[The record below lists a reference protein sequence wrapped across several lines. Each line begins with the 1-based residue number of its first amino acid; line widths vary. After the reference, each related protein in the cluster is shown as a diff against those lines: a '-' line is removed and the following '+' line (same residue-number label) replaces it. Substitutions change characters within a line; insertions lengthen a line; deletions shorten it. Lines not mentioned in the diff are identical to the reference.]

1 MKFHHVPPSSINDF
15 NYTCGLTNIKQY
27 RMLLLW
33 KSTSFKFQ
41 KRESKL
47 LYSNYYELVDF
58 GATNYTTFYLSE
70 VWDIEFGVQTAVA
83 TADDSLGTKS
93 ENKAVYE
100 EN

>member
-15 NYTCGLTNIKQY
+15 NYTCGITNIKQY

-47 LYSNYYELVDF
+47 LYSNYYEL
-58 GATNYTTFYLSE
+58 G
-70 VWDIEFGVQTAVA
+70 DIEFGVQTAVA